1 MLMIRL
7 QRVGRRNQSSFRIIL
22 TPKRS
27 GPKGKPIEFLGS
39 WDPKLDRVNLKQ
51 ERISYW
57 ISKGAKAS
65 PTVHNL
71 LVSGRVIS
79 EKKIPVHKI
88 RRRTPEIEASSGQTQ
103 TEPPAGEDSVTQ
115 IESQSAETPQEG
127 VTDKAE
133 TS

>member
-1 MLMIRL
+1 MIRL

-27 GPKGKPIEFLGS
+27 GPKGKPVEFLGS
-39 WDPKLDRVNLKQ
+39 WDPRLDKANLKQ

-57 ISKGAKAS
+57 ISKGAKVS

-88 RRRTPEIEASSGQTQ
+88 RRATPEIEASGSPIQ
-103 TEPPAGEDSVTQ
+103 TEPPRGEDRVAP
-115 IESQSAETPQEG
+115 IESQSAETSQEG
-127 VTDKAE
+127 VGDKAE